1 MDPLLQSIEDRARL
15 LGVSVTKLCHLT
27 GMSHTTFIRAARGER
42 SPSLDTVRRLEATLD
57 KLEKQQRRQE
67 KKGKAA

>member
-1 MDPLLQSIEDRARL
+1 MDPLLASIEARTKGL
-15 LGVSVTKLCHLT
+15 NLSVTRLCELA
-27 GMSHTTFIRAARGER
+27 GMSHTTFIRAARGES
-42 SPSLDTVRRLEATLD
+42 SPTLETVRRLEATLD